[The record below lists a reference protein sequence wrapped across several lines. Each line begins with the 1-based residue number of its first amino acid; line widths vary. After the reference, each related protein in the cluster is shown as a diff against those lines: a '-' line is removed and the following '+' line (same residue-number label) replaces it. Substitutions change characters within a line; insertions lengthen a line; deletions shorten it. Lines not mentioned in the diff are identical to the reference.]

1 MTRATMFRLE
11 PLWPD
16 LAVSKTGGEMI
27 IDQPRRLHEGVAGGR
42 SHKGK
47 TSPPELLTHGVRFG
61 SAGWNGFKDKFGL
74 MKTNVC
80 SFYCLVFVVILYFH
94 NHRAMIGQPAI
105 SKGVLAFN
113 FPAVGD
119 GAISSDTG

>member
-42 SHKGK
+42 SHKEK
-47 TSPPELLTHGVRFG
+47 PSLPEILTHGVRFG
-61 SAGWNGFKDKFGL
+61 SAGWNGFKDKIGL

-94 NHRAMIGQPAI
+94 NHRAMIGQATI
-105 SKGVLAFN
+105 SKWVLAFN